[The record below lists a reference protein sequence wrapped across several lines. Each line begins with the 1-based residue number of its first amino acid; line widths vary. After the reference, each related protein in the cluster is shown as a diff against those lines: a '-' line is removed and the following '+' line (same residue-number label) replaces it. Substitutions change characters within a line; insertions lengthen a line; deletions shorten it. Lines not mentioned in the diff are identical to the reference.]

1 MVLLFTVLLVGKV
14 QTIVMI
20 PTEIALYSMLRVS
33 GTQLGALI
41 GKINSFENNLL

>member
-1 MVLLFTVLLVGKV
+1 MMLLFSVLLVGKV

-20 PTEIALYSMLRVS
+20 PTEIAMYSMLRAS
-33 GTQLGALI
+33 DMQLGSLL